1 AAAARERDRQLRE
14 GRSAPARQDRIR
26 RATRFRASDRAR
38 HVCRAGGQSA
48 MSAIAD
54 TLMLGAMP
62 ASRQREINPWIIA
75 VTVTLATF
83 MELLDTS
90 IANVSLPH
98 IAGGLSTGQDES
110 TWVLSSYLV
119 ANAVV
124 LPLSAWLSRLM
135 GRKNYYMLSV
145 ALFTAS
151 SLLCGLA

>member
-1 AAAARERDRQLRE
+1 MRLQLRSSHFDLRLYRHA
-14 GRSAPARQDRIR
+14 GRDQMLGIWLLVEYDLDGQALNDLHIIAGRDRIR

-48 MSAIAD
+48 MSAVAD
-54 TLMLGAMP
+54 ALMPGSIP
-62 ASRQREINPWIIA
+62 AARRPAVNPWIIA

-110 TWVLSSYLV
+110 TW
-119 ANAVV
+119 
-124 LPLSAWLSRLM
+124 
-135 GRKNYYMLSV
+135 
-145 ALFTAS
+145 
-151 SLLCGLA
+151 